1 MPMRAA
7 RNNGSLRALR
17 AAPGRASRLRTSSL
31 AAKSDNAFAPVSLHT
46 IVRFNKMKRLCKGDA
61 AVAAAALRSAST
73 ALEVDPSGGSV
84 RRLAPLPA
92 SDPLEIG
99 SRTVVAEN
107 LPSGGADGAPTA
119 ASLDALFAKAGRVRM
134 LRVCPP
140 TASGATGGRSTLQ
153 SAAAEDPWGALNV
166 VSTQTHAL
174 VEYETRGEALAAVA
188 QLNDGTNWRT
198 GLRVRLVR
206 REGPAFARNKAVE
219 AVPAKGASATE
230 GGAAAAAADG
240 AEGWEAAESGAEP
253 PAGEAGGE
261 GSGVA
266 PKTHKAGAKGGKK
279 EKAPKRDYAAWA
291 SAGAHRET
299 QQRERAAAAAAAEA
313 WGPDAPGEAAA
324 APTAAS
330 SAAEPASSDG
340 AVRPV
345 RRFAPPSGAAAA
357 APGGGPAV
365 REAAMPDGTRGFT
378 RGRGRPLASPFA
390 A

>member
-1 MPMRAA
+1 
-7 RNNGSLRALR
+7 
-17 AAPGRASRLRTSSL
+17 
-31 AAKSDNAFAPVSLHT
+31 
-46 IVRFNKMKRLCKGDA
+46 MKRLCKGDA
-61 AVAAAALRSAST
+61 AVAAAALRASST

-140 TASGATGGRSTLQ
+140 TSSGATGGRSTLQ

-174 VEYETRGEALAAVA
+174 VEYETRSEALAAVA

-206 REGPAFARNKAVE
+206 REGPAFARSKAPE
-219 AVPAKGASATE
+219 PAKGAAAAE
-230 GGAAAAAADG
+230 GGAAASTAAAEG
-240 AEGWEAAESGAEP
+240 AEAAEAAEGGEAA
-253 PAGEAGGE
+253 AGEAGGE
-261 GSGVA
+261 AGGA
-266 PKTHKAGAKGGKK
+266 PKAHKAGGKGKK
-279 EKAPKRDYAAWA
+279 EKPPKRDYAAWA

-324 APTAAS
+324 APTAAAS
-330 SAAEPASSDG
+330 AEPASSDG

-365 REAAMPDGTRGFT
+365 REAAMPDGTRGFS
-378 RGRGRPLASPFA
+378 RGRGRPLPSPFA

>member
-1 MPMRAA
+1 
-7 RNNGSLRALR
+7 
-17 AAPGRASRLRTSSL
+17 
-31 AAKSDNAFAPVSLHT
+31 
-46 IVRFNKMKRLCKGDA
+46 
-61 AVAAAALRSAST
+61 
-73 ALEVDPSGGSV
+73 VDPSGGSV

-107 LPSGGADGAPTA
+107 LPCGGADGAPTA

-134 LRVCPP
+134 LRVCHP
-140 TASGATGGRSTLQ
+140 TSSGATGGRSTLQ

-206 REGPAFARNKAVE
+206 REGPAFARSKGPEPA
-219 AVPAKGASATE
+219 PAKGAAE
-230 GGAAAAAADG
+230 GGIASAAEGAEAAEA
-240 AEGWEAAESGAEP
+240 AEGWAAA
-253 PAGEAGGE
+253 AGEAGGE

-266 PKTHKAGAKGGKK
+266 KAHKAPGAKGKK
-279 EKAPKRDYAAWA
+279 EKPPKRDYAAWA

-313 WGPDAPGEAAA
+313 WGPDAPGDAAA
-324 APTAAS
+324 APPAAAS
-330 SAAEPASSDG
+330 SAEPASSDG

-378 RGRGRPLASPFA
+378 RGRGRPLPSPFA